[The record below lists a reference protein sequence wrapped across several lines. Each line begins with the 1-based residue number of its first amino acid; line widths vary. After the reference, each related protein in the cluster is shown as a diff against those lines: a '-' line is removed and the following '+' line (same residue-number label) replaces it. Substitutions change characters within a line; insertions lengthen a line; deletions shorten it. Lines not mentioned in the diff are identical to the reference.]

1 VYSASVASLQY
12 AFRAI
17 TTAEELPQLAI
28 AISTLAIAALFNPL
42 RRRIQAFI
50 DRRFYRRKYDAAKSL
65 EAFSARLHDETDL
78 DGLNEELITVVQET
92 MQPEHV
98 SLWLRPG
105 KLPKAGRLADA
116 RGFAATFA
124 GKMVEREDAGHDP
137 DTYDNPCG
145 FAERAFRGTVAVT
158 KGSATSG
165 ASARRYAGL
174 SIAAA
179 VVTIGLKLVAYSL
192 TGSVGLFS
200 DAAES
205 VVNLVAAVA
214 ALSALT
220 VAVRPPDEEHAF
232 GHSKAEYF
240 SSGLESALI
249 IIAAAWIG
257 VTAWER
263 LMDPQPLQNVGLGLS
278 VTVAATAVNGGV
290 TLALL
295 RAGRRLRSI
304 TLRADA
310 QHLLT
315 DVWTSLGV
323 VLGVVM
329 VYLTGWLVLDPVI
342 GLVVAANIVW
352 TGVRLLSDTAQGLLD
367 RALPL
372 EDQDLIFSVLSRYE
386 SRGIRFHALRTRA
399 AGQRRFVSM
408 HVLVPGRWTV
418 KRGHDLS
425 EEIERELAD
434 ALQGNTTFF
443 IHIEPSEDP
452 VSFEDQ
458 TLDREPPNQ
467 QA

>member
-1 VYSASVASLQY
+1 
-12 AFRAI
+12 
-17 TTAEELPQLAI
+17 
-28 AISTLAIAALFNPL
+28 
-42 RRRIQAFI
+42 
-50 DRRFYRRKYDAAKSL
+50 
-65 EAFSARLHDETDL
+65 
-78 DGLNEELITVVQET
+78 
-92 MQPEHV
+92 
-98 SLWLRPG
+98 
-105 KLPKAGRLADA
+105 
-116 RGFAATFA
+116 
-124 GKMVEREDAGHDP
+124 
-137 DTYDNPCG
+137 
-145 FAERAFRGTVAVT
+145 VT
-158 KGSATSG
+158 KGSATNGG
-165 ASARRYAGL
+165 AARPYAVL

-179 VVTIGLKLVAYSL
+179 VFTIGLKLGAYFL

-214 ALSALT
+214 ALWALT
-220 VAVRPPDEEHAF
+220 FAVRPPDEEHAF

-257 VTAWER
+257 ITAWGR
-263 LMDPQPLQNVGLGLS
+263 LMDPQPLENVGLGLS
-278 VTVAATAVNGGV
+278 ITLCAAALNGVVALV
-290 TLALL
+290 LL

-315 DVWTSLGV
+315 DVWTSVGV

-329 VYLTGWLVLDPVI
+329 VQFTGWLVLDPLI

-352 TGVRLLSDTAQGLLD
+352 TGFRLLRDTAEGLLD
-367 RALPL
+367 RALPP
-372 EDQDLIFSVLSRYE
+372 EEQELISGVLSRYE
-386 SRGIRFHALRTRA
+386 NQGIRFHALRTRA

-425 EEIERELAD
+425 EKIEGELAN

-452 VSFEDQ
+452 ASFEDQ
-458 TLDREPPNQ
+458 NLDRDRPDPEG
-467 QA
+467 A